1 MKKNIY
7 IITGTSRGIGE
18 AIARKLLAAGNVL
31 YCISR
36 NSNPRLA
43 VESGVKGWKFHDLQL
58 DLIETSEISGVM
70 RDIFRA
76 VDEQETAEISL
87 INNAGVINP
96 IREIGSNERD
106 EAIIR
111 SITVN
116 LTAAMLVT
124 DAFVHETEGWKCPRK
139 VLNMSTGAARR
150 PISGWSAYCAA
161 KAGLE
166 MYAHSLVLEQ
176 ASNANPVKVVSF
188 SPGVVDTE
196 MQQEIRH
203 ANPEEFPELNK
214 FVNYKKEGMLL
225 NPGTVAD
232 TIIDLMGQASFGE
245 KTLVSIRDIN

>member
-1 MKKNIY
+1 MKKNVY

-18 AIARKLLAAGNVL
+18 AIARKLLSEGNVL

-43 VESGVKGWKFHDLQL
+43 VEARVKGWTFHDLQL
-58 DLIETSEISGVM
+58 DLIQTNEISALM
-70 RDIFRA
+70 RSIFRA
-76 VDEQETAEISL
+76 VHEEDTAQIVL

-96 IREIGSNERD
+96 IREIGANERD
-106 EAIIR
+106 EAVIR
-111 SITVN
+111 NVTVN

-124 DAFVHETEGWKCPRK
+124 DAFVRETEGWTCPRK

-150 PISGWSAYCAA
+150 PIAGWSAYCAS

-176 ASNANPVKVVSF
+176 STQPNPVKVVSF

-203 ANPEEFPELNK
+203 ANPNEFPELNK

-225 NPGTVAD
+225 NPEAVAT
-232 TIIDLMGQASFGE
+232 TIIEVIGQDNFGE
-245 KTLVSIRDIN
+245 ETLVSIRDIN

>member
-1 MKKNIY
+1 MKKNVY

-18 AIARKLLAAGNVL
+18 AIARKLLAEGNIL

-43 VESGVKGWKFHDLQL
+43 VEAEVKGWKFNDLQL
-58 DLIETSEISGVM
+58 DLIQTNEVSGLM
-70 RDIFRA
+70 RDIFRE
-76 VDEQETAEISL
+76 VDEKATAQIVL

-106 EAIIR
+106 EAVIR
-111 SITVN
+111 NVTVN

-124 DAFVHETEGWKCPRK
+124 DAFVRETDGWSCPRK

-150 PISGWSAYCAA
+150 PIAGWSAYCAS

-176 ASNANPVKVVSF
+176 AGKSNPVKVVSF

-203 ANPEEFPELNK
+203 ADPNEFPELNK
-214 FVNYKKEGMLL
+214 FMDYKKEGMLL
-225 NPGTVAD
+225 NPETVAD
-232 TIIDLMGQASFGE
+232 TIIDVIGQDQFGE
-245 KTLVSIRDIN
+245 STLVSIRDIK